1 MAGEE
6 EYSTQR
12 LDHLGIVA
20 GICREI
26 GLAPW
31 LDEQAMGSQQSVS
44 IGTAT
49 TAMVLNGLGF
59 SNRQLYLVPQFFATK
74 PVETL
79 LGPGMRAEMLNDD
92 CLGRT
97 LDWIYAH
104 DPTRLFAGIGYRAR
118 QICGISRREVHVDTT
133 SFSVSG
139 AYDSRDE
146 EAVIAVTYGYSRD
159 HRADLKQWMLALA
172 TTQEGDVPLFL
183 RALDGNSADKRT
195 LIEAVEALADQFVA
209 TEDEEEAIFVA
220 DSGLYSAENMAR
232 LGQRGI
238 VWVARVPETST
249 EARDVID
256 LDATDWQHAA
266 DGRTHWYRRSMTLAQ
281 GAERWVVVRTQSG
294 EDHARTSVERR
305 IARERVIWEK
315 RLWHLGN
322 RSFACEADAQ
332 AAYARET
339 KTLPSWFAVEATLV
353 RQAHYA
359 RRGRPRP
366 DAAATATWSL
376 QTTLTVQALQVER
389 EWRRRACFIIG
400 TNSADPLSDEDLI
413 RIYLNQGSV
422 ERGFRFLKDPL
433 FLASSV
439 FVKKPERIVALGF
452 IMVLCLLVYRLAE
465 HRLRTRL
472 QDTEQTIPNQLG
484 KPTAHPTM
492 RWVFQLFEGIDLL
505 TIRRGTASLQHIIH
519 LSPLQEQI
527 LHLLG
532 PPAQQLYVSFT
543 LPTDHSSKCIY

>member
-1 MAGEE
+1 MDGDE
-6 EYSTQR
+6 EYRTQR

-20 GICREI
+20 GVCREI
-26 GLAPW
+26 GLAAW
-31 LDEQAMGSQQSVS
+31 LDEQAVGSQQAVS

-49 TAMVLNGLGF
+49 MAMVLNGLGF

-74 PVETL
+74 PVEAL
-79 LGPGMRAEMLNDD
+79 LGPGITAAMLNDD

-118 QICGISRREVHVDTT
+118 QIFGISRSEVHVDTT

-139 AYDSRDE
+139 AYESRDD
-146 EAVIAVTYGYSRD
+146 EATIAVTYGYSRD

-183 RALDGNSADKRT
+183 RSLDGNSADKRT
-195 LIEAVEALADQFVA
+195 LIEVVEALADQFVA
-209 TEDEEEAIFVA
+209 TEDEEEPIFVA

-238 VWVARVPETST
+238 VWVARVPETSI
-249 EARDVID
+249 EARSVID
-256 LDATDWQHAA
+256 LAADDWQHTA

-281 GAERWVVVRTQSG
+281 GTERWVVVRTQSG
-294 EDHARTSVERR
+294 EDHAHTSVQRR
-305 IARERVIWEK
+305 VDRERGTWEK
-315 RLWHLGN
+315 RLWHLGH
-322 RSFACEADAQ
+322 RAFACEADAQ
-332 AAYARET
+332 TALVRET
-339 KTLPSWFAVEATLV
+339 TTLPPWFAVEATTLQ
-353 RQAHYA
+353 QAHYA
-359 RRGRPRP
+359 RRGRPRA
-366 DAAATATWSL
+366 DAVATPTWSL
-376 QTTLTVQALQVER
+376 QITLTVQPEHVER

-400 TNSADPLSDEDLI
+400 TNSPEHRSDEDLI

-452 IMVLCLLVYRLAE
+452 IMVLCLFVYRLAE

-472 QDTEQTIPNQLG
+472 QDTGQTIPSQLG
-484 KPTAHPTM
+484 KPTARPTM

-505 TIRRGTASLQHIIH
+505 TIRRGDALPQHIIR

-527 LHLLG
+527 LYLLG
-532 PPAQQLYVSFT
+532 PPTHHLYAST
-543 LPTDHSSKCIY
+543 LLPPPPSKCNF